1 MNVLD
6 MTALKRAI
14 LKGNYDTKG
23 DCDADGDLDYDDV
36 VWLQDFLLTE
46 VKSYPAYDTIDTDL
60 DGLSDYA
67 EVEYSNTSPTKAD
80 TDGDGI
86 NDYYE
91 YAFLETDP
99 NTADTNI
106 TNADPDKDGLT
117 NLEEQKYGTNP
128 QNADSDNDGFNDS
141 DEIKK
146 HGTDPTKEDTDGDG
160 LTDWDELVDMSEFSL
175 DPNKASTNGTP
186 DGKRVFTQHIS
197 ADDEMLSAINT
208 DDNAYSLSLDINASG
223 NAKKC
228 ISVVE
233 SGYTNYMKNGAAIGA
248 VPEITYDDDYT
259 LKDIT
264 LKYEIKEDFRES
276 VIDLFTDNYTYDE
289 SLAGIKRLNVF
300 KFFEEIDEEM
310 PIDTSYDEDN
320 NIVYVTLTNDSF
332 ESSDVVDGINVGS
345 FSLVDLEVWGAL
357 MNEHLEEA
365 SDENAKIPS
374 SSLPPSNQNAQMSRG
389 YTASVAADDSFIGPP
404 KPDRS
409 NWEQNSKIFKNY
421 LSSRVRSQE
430 TDISTPV
437 CYGGHYYAVVLAN
450 VGWSDAEVRCEA
462 LGGHLMTPA
471 TAGEFALMQ
480 GCLAPGNTTNH
491 YWIGAH
497 LVGGSWQWVN
507 DEGTVTYI
515 DTVPKKYVSGRYYG
529 LSDYGRYISTELYYA
544 DGMSYYPF
552 TSNPQIGYI
561 IEWDSLSDYINGTSA
576 DSSYSIATLIKSMR
590 GNVCLKSP
598 LTKGSAVDSDGDGV
612 PDYDELNLKLLK
624 KVYGTTTPTKMV
636 VSISTIIRALATK
649 NTTSYTLVKKGTI
662 AEKIET
668 ALKTTSSTVTGTT
681 SIINTEYAYWNED
694 PMASD
699 MDCDYL
705 PDGEDSHKKRFDA
718 TPIDAALIDDSSMF
732 TNRDN
737 NKFYSI
743 KAYSDKSTPTTTAN
757 EILVNAD
764 QKGGGSPSIMEMP
777 ENLKKIAITYN
788 RNTNYNQDGRI
799 EFCINAEDFHDYVFE
814 ISFDNASDAQAALN
828 ANSFMKVYSG
838 TNPWKVQ
845 KELSADKKNTG
856 MPNI

>member
-1 MNVLD
+1 MKKRIISKFISVSLSVVTSGSVLQAIPCNVHAATGSSQAQQNIFFGDLNGDSKVNVLD

-223 NAKKC
+223 NAKKS

-421 LSSRVRSQE
+421 ISSRVRSQE

-497 LVGGSWQWVN
+497 LVDESWQWVN
-507 DEGTVTYI
+507 DEGAVTYI

-552 TSNPQIGYI
+552 TTNPQIGYI

-624 KVYGTTTPTKMV
+624 KVYGTTTPTKTT
-636 VSISTIIRALATK
+636 VSMSTIIRMLTT
-649 NTTSYTLVKKGTI
+649 NTTSKKIVSSSI
-662 AEKIET
+662 ADKVAAAAKAT
-668 ALKTTSSTVTGTT
+668 SSSTVTGTT
-681 SIINTEYAYWNED
+681 SIINTEYAYWNGD

-777 ENLKKIAITYN
+777 
-788 RNTNYNQDGRI
+788 
-799 EFCINAEDFHDYVFE
+799 VFV
-814 ISFDNASDAQAALN
+814 
-828 ANSFMKVYSG
+828 K
-838 TNPWKVQ
+838 
-845 KELSADKKNTG
+845 
-856 MPNI
+856 